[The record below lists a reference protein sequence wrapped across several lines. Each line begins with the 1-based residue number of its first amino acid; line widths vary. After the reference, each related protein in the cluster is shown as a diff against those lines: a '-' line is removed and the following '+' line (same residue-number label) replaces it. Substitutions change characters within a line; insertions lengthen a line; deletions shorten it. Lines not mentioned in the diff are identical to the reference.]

1 MLADVFHQA
10 SQISTPAVAIVYCL
24 HYLLYLSHLS
34 MVWCACPI
42 CCKGGRNVSQRTFSR
57 HEKELQDK
65 EDQELL
71 QKYFPDHAALL
82 SDAPRRRCRANDN
95 DTQGSHSKKV
105 RRSDRQGGNAE
116 IQSVGAAMNFTRLNL
131 TLR

>member
-10 SQISTPAVAIVYCL
+10 SQISTPAVAIVYYL

-42 CCKGGRNVSQRTFSR
+42 RCKGGCNVSQRTFSR

-71 QKYFPDHAALL
+71 QKYFSDHTALL
-82 SDAPRRRCRANDN
+82 SDAPRRRCCANDN

-105 RRSDRQGGNAE
+105 QRSDEQGGNTE
-116 IQSVGAAMNFTRLNL
+116 TQPV
-131 TLR
+131 

>member
-1 MLADVFHQA
+1 MLANVFRQA
-10 SQISTPAVAIVYCL
+10 FQISTPAAAIGYCL

-42 CCKGGRNVSQRTFSR
+42 HCKGGHNVSQRTFSR

-65 EDQELL
+65 EDWELL
-71 QKYFPDHAALL
+71 QKYFPDRAALL
-82 SDAPRRRCRANDN
+82 LDAPRRRCRANDN

-105 RRSDRQGGNAE
+105 RRSDEQGGNAE
-116 IQSVGAAMNFTRLNL
+116 TQPV
-131 TLR
+131 